1 GWEGVGEGQEAIGG
15 PGPPR
20 RQDARLAP
28 TVRVAA
34 EKNGAAHA
42 RAHRGDGLAKPL
54 AVPRRARGTGRPARA
69 RLSIR
74 KIVADDRHA
83 ALGEGLA
90 ERGEE
95 GRPRVAPGAVGP
107 GEAACRPRRRP
118 GEGAR

>member
-34 EKNGAAHA
+34 EKNGTAHA

-54 AVPRRARGTGRPARA
+54 TVLRRARGAGRPARA
-69 RLSIR
+69 RLSVR

-90 ERGEE
+90 ERDEE
-95 GRPRVAPGAVGP
+95 GRPRGAARAPGP
-107 GEAACRPRRRP
+107 GQP
-118 GEGAR
+118 